1 MSPEAIFTLVVI
13 LLMLA
18 GLAFELLAPDVIV
31 FSTLGILLLTDVIT
45 VKEALAGFSN
55 SGMLTVGILFIVAY
69 AAQSSGILELFAS
82 RVMGRSSGVRTALL
96 RMMTPVLAMSAFLNN
111 TPIVAM
117 FTPTIRDW
125 AIRHRISPSK
135 LLIPLSYASIFG
147 GICTLIGTSTNLV
160 VNGMMQQ
167 SLNQSLSMFELA
179 KVGLPCAVSGVL
191 FMMLVGYRLL
201 PDHKD
206 LSEDFQG
213 SGREYLLE
221 MKIQEGS
228 PLVAKSVEA
237 AGLRKLDRL
246 FLTEIHRE
254 GLLIVPVKPTDLLKA
269 GDRLFFTGQAEDI
282 VRLQQIPGLVPDHVR
297 ESYAGDQSDG
307 KGRILEAVVSRSS
320 PMLGKTLKEGNFRA
334 RYDAAVLAVHR
345 HGERITTPLGQLVL
359 KPGDTLLLLAGDDFF
374 KRWNQARDFYMIS
387 KMSDVPVVN
396 RRKTVITLLAL
407 TGMIVLAATSVMSI
421 LKAAILAAMVL
432 LFSRCVTVVE
442 ARRSIELNVLIVI
455 ASALG
460 ISAALTKTGAASF
473 LAEYVIKL
481 AGGLG
486 PLGLLAA
493 IYLVTSLATEVIT
506 NNAAAALIFPIATA
520 SAAQAGLDPRPF
532 VIAIAVAASASFAT
546 PIGYQTNLMVYGPGG
561 YRFRDFLKV
570 GVPLNLIFMAVA
582 MTVIPLFWSF

>member
-135 LLIPLSYASIFG
+135 LLIPLSYASTFG